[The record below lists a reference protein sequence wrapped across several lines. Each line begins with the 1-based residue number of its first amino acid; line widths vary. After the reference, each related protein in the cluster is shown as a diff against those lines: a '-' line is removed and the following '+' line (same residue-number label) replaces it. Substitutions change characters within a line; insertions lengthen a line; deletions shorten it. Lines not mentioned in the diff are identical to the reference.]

1 MTIEQIAAAVPAYL
15 GFFDSKSEDT
25 RELKHYALSFFVDFM
40 SQEYPGQELTP
51 EMVLEYRRSMY
62 GLGPNTI
69 TCYMRQV
76 RSAIAFMLEARMVTG
91 ENPVPTLF
99 VGQEKYKP
107 YDNLLTHDDIQRL
120 LRPDYIPD
128 IISGKVYLRARAMT
142 ILALASGM
150 RLAELLALTP
160 EDLDWENGRAAV
172 RHGKGDKYRLV
183 PFPDV
188 ARRAV
193 REYMDHQ
200 RKGCPEGMPLF
211 VNALKK
217 GGCKRLNERTAQY
230 NITAYVEAMT
240 GRKDVSPHALRHSA
254 ASWWVSCG
262 VPMREVQTL
271 LGHSKIETTERYASL
286 VAPDTAPIKRA
297 NAVMAVAF
305 GWPEIPHGDGTDFTK
320 M

>member
-15 GFFDSKSEDT
+15 SFYGNKSRDT
-25 RELKHYALSFFVDFM
+25 QELKNYALSFFVDFM
-40 SQEYPGQELTP
+40 SKEYPGQELAP

-62 GLGPNTI
+62 GLEPNTI
-69 TCYMRQV
+69 TQYMRQI

-99 VGQEKYKP
+99 VGQEKYQP

-120 LRPDYIPD
+120 LRPDYVPD
-128 IISGKVYLRARAMT
+128 IISGRVYLRARAMT
-142 ILALASGM
+142 ILTLASGM

-160 EDLDWENGRAAV
+160 EDLDWGNGKAVV
-172 RHGKGDKYRLV
+172 RHGKGDKRRLV
-183 PFPDV
+183 PFPEV
-188 ARRAV
+188 AREAV
-193 REYMDHQ
+193 RQYMDHQ

-217 GGCKRLNERTAQY
+217 GGYKRLNKRTAQY

-271 LGHSKIETTERYASL
+271 LGHSKIETTERYAQL
-286 VAPDTAPIKRA
+286 VAPDTAPIRSA

-305 GWPEIPHGDGTDFTK
+305 GRPEVYAEHRAAF
-320 M
+320 

>member
-15 GFFDSKSEDT
+15 GFYDGKSRNT
-25 RELKHYALSFFVDFM
+25 KELKNYALGFFVDFM
-40 SQEYPGQELTP
+40 SAEYPGKELTP
-51 EMVLEYRRSMY
+51 EMALEYRRSMY
-62 GLGPNTI
+62 GLEPNTI
-69 TCYMRQV
+69 TQYMRQI
-76 RSAIAFMLEARMVTG
+76 RSAIAFMLEARMVEG
-91 ENPVPTLF
+91 ENPVPALF
-99 VGQEKYKP
+99 VGQEKYQP

-142 ILALASGM
+142 ILALASAM
-150 RLAELLALTP
+150 RLAELLAITP
-160 EDLDWENGRAAV
+160 EDLDWENGRAVV

-188 ARRAV
+188 AQEAV
-193 REYMDHQ
+193 RQYMDHLH
-200 RKGCPEGMPLF
+200 RDCPDGMPLF

-217 GGCKRLNERTAQY
+217 GGYKRLNKRTAQY

-240 GRKDVSPHALRHSA
+240 GRKDISPHALRHSA

-286 VAPDTAPIKRA
+286 VAPDTAPIRSA

-305 GWPEIPHGDGTDFTK
+305 GRPEVHAEQVPVG
-320 M
+320 